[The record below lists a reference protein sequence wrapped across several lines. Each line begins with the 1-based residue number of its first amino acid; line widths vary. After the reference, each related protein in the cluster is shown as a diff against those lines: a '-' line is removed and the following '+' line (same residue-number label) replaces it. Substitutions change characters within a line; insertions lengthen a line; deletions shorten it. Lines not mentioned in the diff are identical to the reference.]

1 MQATKDTPLYE
12 AVSGRAISWQID
24 SGISDQEGIYQMSK
38 RRKEILTHALKKW
51 TLQDQLFM
59 LIEESA
65 ELISAVN
72 RYVRKRDNS
81 FPELL
86 EEMADVEIL
95 IEQIKISL
103 CFGTDKHRFNVIK
116 SRKMIRLAERVR
128 NEAGMVSRH
137 L

>member
-1 MQATKDTPLYE
+1 MPHPNL
-12 AVSGRAISWQID
+12 
-24 SGISDQEGIYQMSK
+24 DQHRGVMSK
-38 RRKEILTHALKKW
+38 RRKEILTLALKKW
-51 TLQDQLFM
+51 KLQDQLFM

-72 RYVRKRDNS
+72 RYVRRRENS
-81 FPELL
+81 FPEML

-103 CFGTDKHRFNVIK
+103 CYGTDKNRFNSIK
-116 SRKMIRLAERVR
+116 AQKIKRLVARLT
-128 NEAGMVSRH
+128 AIDK